1 MIRVAKQQMY
11 LRPNGHQLKAPTCL
25 TTWPALLFILF
36 QFLRNFYLTSTSSMS
51 KMSVAFAGITPPTA

>member
-36 QFLRNFYLTSTSSMS
+36 SVLT
-51 KMSVAFAGITPPTA
+51 